1 MAKRYYWLKLKD
13 DFFNKREV
21 KKLRKIAGG
30 DTFTI
35 IYLKLLLLSIKNEG
49 KIFYE
54 GVESSFAEEMALELD
69 EDVENVSLTLTF
81 LQSQNLIE
89 EIEFDEFLL
98 PEAMK
103 SIGSETDSAER
114 VRKHRVG
121 QKLLQCNTTVTEG
134 NTEIE
139 IERDIDKEIELKRDK
154 ELDNSI
160 SKDILVPKDLVPIQE
175 TWNSLGLSQ
184 IKSIQGNRLKLLKT
198 RLKEYGME
206 SVLQAIENIRSS
218 SFLKGQNKTSWTIAF
233 DWFIKPNNF
242 PKVLEGNY
250 ADKEG
255 GYGNNNGSNTE
266 NNADYQGI
274 KRQADIQA
282 PGAPTA
288 EELRRA
294 EEEGMFD

>member
-134 NTEIE
+134 NTEKE
-139 IERDIDKEIELKRDK
+139 KEKEKDKEIEIEKNIKKEKKKTEFDLLIESYTDDLQLRNTIYEFIKMRKAIRSPMTSNALKLMLGKLDKLSLNDDSPGIRIAMLEQSIMNSWKGVFEIKEDSGYKKSNGYNQQSSSMDNLK
-154 ELDNSI
+154 ELYKEAGL
-160 SKDILVPKDLVPIQE
+160 KDEQ
-175 TWNSLGLSQ
+175 
-184 IKSIQGNRLKLLKT
+184 
-198 RLKEYGME
+198 
-206 SVLQAIENIRSS
+206 
-218 SFLKGQNKTSWTIAF
+218 
-233 DWFIKPNNF
+233 
-242 PKVLEGNY
+242 EGN
-250 ADKEG
+250 
-255 GYGNNNGSNTE
+255 NTT
-266 NNADYQGI
+266 NSPFG
-274 KRQADIQA
+274 
-282 PGAPTA
+282 
-288 EELRRA
+288 
-294 EEEGMFD
+294 F

>member
-134 NTEIE
+134 NTEKEKEKEKEKEIE
-139 IERDIDKEIELKRDK
+139 IEKNIKKEKKKTEFDLLIESYTDDLQLRNTIYEFIKMRKAIRSPMTSNALKLMLGKLDKLSLNDDSPNIRIAMLEQSIMNSWKGVFEIREDSGYKKSNGYNQRPSSIDNLKELYKEAELKD
-154 ELDNSI
+154 E
-160 SKDILVPKDLVPIQE
+160 Q
-175 TWNSLGLSQ
+175 
-184 IKSIQGNRLKLLKT
+184 
-198 RLKEYGME
+198 
-206 SVLQAIENIRSS
+206 
-218 SFLKGQNKTSWTIAF
+218 
-233 DWFIKPNNF
+233 
-242 PKVLEGNY
+242 EGN
-250 ADKEG
+250 
-255 GYGNNNGSNTE
+255 
-266 NNADYQGI
+266 NATNSPFG
-274 KRQADIQA
+274 
-282 PGAPTA
+282 
-288 EELRRA
+288 
-294 EEEGMFD
+294 F